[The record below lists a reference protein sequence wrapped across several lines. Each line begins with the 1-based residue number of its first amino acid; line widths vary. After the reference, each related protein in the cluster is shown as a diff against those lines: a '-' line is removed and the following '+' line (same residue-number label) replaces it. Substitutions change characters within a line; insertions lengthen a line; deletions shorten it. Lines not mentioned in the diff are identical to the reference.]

1 VRLLR
6 RRQSIPLADPAPL
19 RPAARR
25 TVIVRAGAAVG
36 LLALAALAIL
46 LGRHPD
52 VHEVRFLP
60 QRSSGIVVLDLSASI
75 SSETYSRIGQT
86 LSELSSS
93 RGRYG
98 LVVFSDNAYEALP
111 PGSPAS
117 ALEPMIRFFTL
128 PKQGRPGVAPTFPLN
143 PWTDSFSAGTRIS
156 TGLDLARS
164 ILIDD
169 RLARPAVLLVSDLD
183 DEPNDLPALTSVAL
197 AYRQEGIPLHV
208 VGLNPSTAD
217 ERLFRR
223 FVAGRG
229 SFSQARL
236 PNETGS
242 GSSTAGFPAALAV
255 VALVLAGL
263 LALNELWNARLVWAP
278 GGAER

>member
-1 VRLLR
+1 MPFR
-6 RRQSIPLADPAPL
+6 RRQSIPLADPTPL
-19 RPAARR
+19 QPAARR
-25 TVIVRAGAAVG
+25 TAIVRVAAAAG
-36 LLALAALAIL
+36 LLALAAAAIL

-60 QRSSGIVVLDLSASI
+60 QGSSGIVVLDLSASI

-86 LSELSSS
+86 LSELSAS

-98 LVVFSDNAYEALP
+98 LVVFSDSAYEALP

-117 ALEPMIRFFTL
+117 ALQPMVRFFRL
-128 PKQGRPGVAPTFPLN
+128 PPQGRPGVAPTFPIN
-143 PWTDSFSAGTRIS
+143 PWTDAFSAGTRIS
-156 TGLDLARS
+156 TGLELARS
-164 ILIDD
+164 ILIAD
-169 RLARPAVLLVSDLD
+169 RLARPAVLLISDLD
-183 DEPNDLPALTSVAL
+183 NEPNDLPALTSVAL
-197 AYRQEGIPLHV
+197 AYRQERISLHV
-208 VGLNPSTAD
+208 VGLNPSTDD

-236 PNETGS
+236 PGDTEP
-242 GSSTAGFPAALAV
+242 GSSTARFPAALAV
-255 VALVLAGL
+255 VALVLAAL

-278 GGAER
+278 RGAAR

>member
-1 VRLLR
+1 VKL
-6 RRQSIPLADPAPL
+6 SIPLADLTPL
-19 RPAARR
+19 RSPARR
-25 TVIVRAGAAVG
+25 TALIRVGAAAA
-36 LLALAALAIL
+36 LLALAVTAIL

-52 VHEVRFLP
+52 VREIRFLP
-60 QRSSGIVVLDLSASI
+60 EGSSGIVVLDLSASI

-86 LSELSSS
+86 LTELSES

-98 LVVFSDNAYEALP
+98 LVVFSDSAYEALP

-117 ALEPMIRFFTL
+117 ALEPMVRFFTL
-128 PKQGRPGVAPTFPLN
+128 PPQTRPGVAPTFPLN

-156 TGLDLARS
+156 TGLELARS

-183 DEPNDLPALTSVAL
+183 DEPNDVPALTSVAL

-208 VGLNPSTAD
+208 VGLNPSSED

-229 SFSQARL
+229 SFSQSRL
-236 PNETGS
+236 PEETASASS
-242 GSSTAGFPAALAV
+242 GAAFPVWLAA
-255 VALVLAGL
+255 VALLLVAVLA
-263 LALNELWNARLVWAP
+263 ANELWNARLEWTPRRALQ
-278 GGAER
+278 

>member
-19 RPAARR
+19 QPAARR
-25 TVIVRAGAAVG
+25 TAFVRAAAAVG
-36 LLALAALAIL
+36 LLALASAAIL

-86 LSELSSS
+86 LSELSAS

-98 LVVFSDNAYEALP
+98 LIVFSDSAYEALP

-117 ALEPMIRFFTL
+117 ALRPLVRFFTL
-128 PKQGRPGVAPTFPLN
+128 PPQERPGLAQSFPIN

-164 ILIDD
+164 IIVDD
-169 RLARPAVLLVSDLD
+169 HLARPAVLLISDLD
-183 DEPNDLPALTSVAL
+183 DEPNDLPALTSIAL
-197 AYRQEGIPLHV
+197 AYRQERIPLHV
-208 VGLNPSTAD
+208 VALNPSAAD
-217 ERLFRR
+217 ERFFRR

-229 SFSQARL
+229 SLSHARL
-236 PNETGS
+236 PEGTSS
-242 GSSTAGFPAALAV
+242 GSSTAAFPVRLAA
-255 VALVLAGL
+255 VALVLIAL
-263 LALNELWNARLVWAP
+263 LALNELWNARLTWAP
-278 GGAER
+278 REAPR